1 MEDKQANS
9 SCVSQLLV
17 AWSTRSRTND
27 FCMLNACP
35 FFTLYTSNTMTDLW
49 DPERLATVGWIMN
62 RYSEFLRPGDL
73 VRIGQE
79 GDPCSTYRSS
89 DDAPSA
95 RVDNVEREVDGTVRF
110 RAVMQG
116 SGAVVNLDNRNIASD
131 RIWEIHPSQV
141 EEFRERVETERTHRG
156 ASEDDVE
163 KHAEENAEEHVE
175 EHAEK
180 HAEEHAATE
189 SPRDTD
195 DDNLEKLF
203 ATDALEKRVREME
216 FRGTEIEKTI
226 GGAIR
231 ELAEDMMRMY
241 RGETPNFSIKFAD
254 KYDLALHSDVFYQGS
269 HERKMDDD
277 GRHNFSMYDDDDD
290 NERPPRSY
298 RDRHD
303 FSMSDEDVTSLK
315 SYTDDVRAVSTPDEP

>member
-1 MEDKQANS
+1 
-9 SCVSQLLV
+9 
-17 AWSTRSRTND
+17 
-27 FCMLNACP
+27 
-35 FFTLYTSNTMTDLW
+35 MTDLW

-62 RYSEFLRPGDL
+62 RYSDFLRPGDL

-95 RVDNVEREVDGTVRF
+95 RVENVEREVDGTVRF

-116 SGAVVNLDNRNIASD
+116 SGAVVNLDNRNVASD

-141 EEFRERVETERTHRG
+141 EEFRQRVENERTHRG
-156 ASEDDVE
+156 
-163 KHAEENAEEHVE
+163 
-175 EHAEK
+175 
-180 HAEEHAATE
+180 TG
-189 SPRDTD
+189 D
-195 DDNLEKLF
+195 DDAKDHTEEDRTEESAEDVASKSPERESDDLEKLF
-203 ATDALEKRVREME
+203 ESDDLKKRVEDME

-241 RGETPNFSIKFAD
+241 RGEAPNFSIKFAD
-254 KYDLALHSDVFYQGS
+254 KYDLALHTDVSYQGAP
-269 HERKMDDD
+269 ERATDDYD
-277 GRHNFSMYDDDDD
+277 RHDFGIDDEDD
-290 NERPPRSY
+290 RPSRSSS

-303 FSMSDEDVTSLK
+303 FSMDDVPSLA
-315 SYTDDVRAVSTPDEP
+315 SYTDDVRPVRTPDEP